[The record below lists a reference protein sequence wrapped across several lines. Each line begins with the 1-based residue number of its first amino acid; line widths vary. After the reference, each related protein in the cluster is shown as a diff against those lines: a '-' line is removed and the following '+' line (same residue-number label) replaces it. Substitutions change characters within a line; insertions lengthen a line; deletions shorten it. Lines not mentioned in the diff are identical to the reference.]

1 MKCPRC
7 GTENME
13 DDKICKNCGALLSDR
28 ATDPGAH
35 GMGASRLS
43 QRRARKPSKFEAA
56 VSALLHAFLY
66 VGLFLGSQLLLIAS
80 YMSAYMAS
88 LGITVLDNSTRE
100 IILQKVMENQVMIM
114 LVSNLITIL
123 VASMIQTLRRR
134 SVKREIGLGRINI
147 MRIPTFALYGIALN
161 LFVSCTISVLPIST
175 EILESFDTHY
185 SSLFGG
191 ESLFLE
197 IMSIAVVAAI
207 AEEIIFRGILISR
220 LGRGFGKVVAVILSA
235 IIFGLVHGTEIAIV
249 YATVL
254 GLIFGFMY
262 LAYDSIVPS
271 MVCHLF
277 FNLTSYIFA
286 DVNIPIQ
293 AAYLA
298 SAVLIVFFTYRI
310 FFRRPTFSDVL
321 SDVDGKIRG
330 RTAEEQRIF
339 DEVRALTKKEGLT
352 PEDLE
357 RMNDEFDRV
366 IKKRNTLKKTK
377 DNQEKDK

>member
-1 MKCPRC
+1 
-7 GTENME
+7 ME